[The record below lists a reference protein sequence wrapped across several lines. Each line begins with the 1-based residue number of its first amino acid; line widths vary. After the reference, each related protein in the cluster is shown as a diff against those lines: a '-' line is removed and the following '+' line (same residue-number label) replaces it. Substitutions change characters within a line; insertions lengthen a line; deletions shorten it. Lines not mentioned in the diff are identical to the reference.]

1 VEIIHSIIPPIKVSV
16 TGLVG
21 LSTETAQ
28 NFNVEVQPKFEG
40 SIKKV
45 NLSANG
51 SDYGSKSILNF
62 QRQPEV
68 TLRSGTGAQIAP
80 IVSSSGEIIT
90 VIIISK
96 GKDYTTTPKITIES
110 ATGQGA
116 ILTGVIKNNELDSV
130 TVVRGG
136 KGY

>member
-1 VEIIHSIIPPIKVSV
+1 M
-16 TGLVG
+16 
-21 LSTETAQ
+21 STETAQ

-40 SIKKV
+40 FIKKV

-62 QRQPEV
+62 QRQPEI

-80 IVSSSGEIIT
+80 IVSASGEIIT

-96 GKDYTTTPKITIES
+96 GKTTLQLPRLPSKVLLVKE
-110 ATGQGA
+110 QF
-116 ILTGVIKNNELDSV
+116 
-130 TVVRGG
+130 
-136 KGY
+136 